1 MTLEH
6 FPMSQRFFKLSDDLY
21 VPRRWYLDTPIDS
34 QGRKVFD
41 WDFKRGTPV
50 HVEGRLKL
58 PIKIAG
64 RPLDFSW
71 ALLSIPVVHV
81 KVASMLAE
89 RAPGD
94 VQLIPADIEG
104 QPEQYLVLVATR
116 LIRCID
122 EAASEV
128 SFWTPEHGVPEK
140 VGQYMGVD
148 RLRIDKEKVGSA
160 KVFRPEGWEV
170 ALIVSEEIKD
180 ALERMGATGTRFE
193 EV

>member
-1 MTLEH
+1 
-6 FPMSQRFFKLSDDLY
+6 MSQRFFKLSDDLY
-21 VPRRWYLDTPIDS
+21 VPRRWYLATPIDS
-34 QGRKVFD
+34 QGRKVHD
-41 WDFKRGTPV
+41 WDFKRGIPV
-50 HVEGRLKL
+50 HIEGRLKIPL
-58 PIKIAG
+58 KIAG

-81 KVASMLAE
+81 KVASILAE

-104 QPEQYLVLVATR
+104 QPDQYLVLVATR

-122 EAASEV
+122 EKASKV
-128 SFWTPEHGVPEK
+128 QFWRPEDGLPEK
-140 VGQYMGVD
+140 EGQYWAVD
-148 RLRIDKEKVGSA
+148 DMRIDKTKVGNA

-170 ALIVSEEIKD
+170 VLIVAEEIKD
-180 ALERMGATGTRFE
+180 ALERMGATGTHFE

>member
-1 MTLEH
+1 
-6 FPMSQRFFKLSDDLY
+6 
-21 VPRRWYLDTPIDS
+21 
-34 QGRKVFD
+34 
-41 WDFKRGTPV
+41 V
-50 HVEGRLKL
+50 HVEGRLKI

-64 RPLDFSW
+64 KPLDFSE
-71 ALLSIPVVHV
+71 AGLRVPVVHV
-81 KVASMLAE
+81 RVASMLAE

-104 QPEQYLVLVATR
+104 QPDQYLVLVATR

-128 SFWTPEHGVPEK
+128 SFWKPEHGVPEK

-148 RLRIDKEKVGSA
+148 RMCIDKAKVRNA
-160 KVFRPEGWEV
+160 KVFRPDGWEV
-170 ALIVSEEIKD
+170 VLLVSEEIKD

>member
-1 MTLEH
+1 
-6 FPMSQRFFKLSDDLY
+6 MSQRFFDLSDDVN
-21 VPRRWYLDTPIDS
+21 VPHRWHLDTPIDS
-34 QGRKVFD
+34 QGRKVHD

-50 HVEGRLKL
+50 DVEGRLKI
-58 PIKIAG
+58 PVEIAG

-71 ALLSIPVVHV
+71 AGLSIPVVHL
-81 KVASMLAE
+81 KVARMLSE

-104 QPEQYLVLVATR
+104 QREQYMILVATR

-122 EAASEV
+122 EKASKV
-128 SFWTPEHGVPEK
+128 QFWTPEDGVPDK
-140 VGQYMGVD
+140 VGKYWAVD
-148 RLRIDKEKVGSA
+148 DMRIDKAKVGNA
-160 KVFRPEGWEV
+160 QVFRPEGWSSTLV
-170 ALIVSEEIKD
+170 VSEQIKD

>member
-1 MTLEH
+1 MA
-6 FPMSQRFFKLSDDLY
+6 QRFFDLSDDRY
-21 VPRRWYLDTPIDS
+21 VPRRWHLDTPIDS

-41 WDFKRGTPV
+41 WDFTRGAPV
-50 HVEGRLKL
+50 QVKGRLKV
-58 PIKIAG
+58 PIEIAG
-64 RPLDFSW
+64 RPLDFTW
-71 ALLSIPVVHV
+71 AGLSIPVVHV

-104 QPEQYLVLVATR
+104 HLEQYLVLVATR

-122 EAASEV
+122 EKASRIL
-128 SFWTPEHGVPEK
+128 FWTEKDGEPDK
-140 VGQYMGVD
+140 VGQYRDVRDM
-148 RLRIDKEKVGSA
+148 RIDKSKVGNA

-170 ALIVSEEIKD
+170 VLVVAEEIKD
-180 ALERMGATGTRFE
+180 AMDAMGATGTRFQ

>member
-1 MTLEH
+1 MA
-6 FPMSQRFFKLSDDLY
+6 QRFFKLSDDRY
-21 VPRRWYLDTPIDS
+21 VPHRWHLDTPIDS
-34 QGRKVFD
+34 HGRKVHD
-41 WDFKRGTPV
+41 WDFTRGSPV
-50 HVEGRLKL
+50 HRGGRLKI
-58 PIKIAG
+58 PIEIAG

-71 ALLSIPVVHV
+71 AGLSIPVGHV

-122 EAASEV
+122 EKASKV
-128 SFWTPEHGVPEK
+128 QFWRPEDGLPEK
-140 VGQYMGVD
+140 VGQYWAVD
-148 RLRIDKEKVGSA
+148 DMRIDKVKVGNA